1 MVSKKGITMHKLTT
15 TELQVFIAR
24 NISNAAALVKL
35 DMMPAAKRLAD
46 LITEAERELE
56 VRILGG
62 AK

>member
-1 MVSKKGITMHKLTT
+1 MHKLTT

-24 NISNAAALVKL
+24 NIGNAATLVKL

-56 VRILGG
+56 VRILGE